1 MGTIGTKRHAC
12 IAGFMLLCEIRA
24 RQRIR
29 LETILPVQGKG
40 FVMAASEIRC
50 QMWPLSAERPTVF
63 IASGLA
69 RGSACV
75 GTKRS
80 SDDEDVLSDRAKAQ
94 GLLYAQ
100 RAHTVAKLRPRA
112 RQGPVQLLSRG
123 ASLIACSAARDSL
136 AAITDALAPPAHP
149 AIASLDGVE
158 SFSSTKAVRSD
169 MRAGMLGS
177 LSGKL
182 SSRRLP
188 RESTG
193 DASRASCFPFTSA
206 SRSVVRTSGA
216 DSTWPG
222 AGLGTPLAWID
233 R

>member
-1 MGTIGTKRHAC
+1 M
-12 IAGFMLLCEIRA
+12 AGFMLLCEIRA

-29 LETILPVQGKG
+29 LETILPARGKG
-40 FVMAASEIRC
+40 FVMAARAGVKYGRSA
-50 QMWPLSAERPTVF
+50 LSGPQSLSPQGSPEALHVWARSDLLMMRMCCLTV
-63 IASGLA
+63 
-69 RGSACV
+69 
-75 GTKRS
+75 
-80 SDDEDVLSDRAKAQ
+80 
-94 GLLYAQ
+94 
-100 RAHTVAKLRPRA
+100 
-112 RQGPVQLLSRG
+112 QGPVQLLSRG

>member
-1 MGTIGTKRHAC
+1 M
-12 IAGFMLLCEIRA
+12 
-24 RQRIR
+24 
-29 LETILPVQGKG
+29 
-40 FVMAASEIRC
+40 
-50 QMWPLSAERPTVF
+50 TV
-63 IASGLA
+63 
-69 RGSACV
+69 
-75 GTKRS
+75 
-80 SDDEDVLSDRAKAQ
+80 
-94 GLLYAQ
+94 
-100 RAHTVAKLRPRA
+100 
-112 RQGPVQLLSRG
+112 QGPVQLLSRG

-233 R
+233 RSLDGGYHALQDSRTLHKSTLCHLLFACTHEAMTASWPFLYSATEGDSSVL